1 MSVQKIVIATHNRHK
16 LAEIRKILS
25 GYPVALLSLDDVA
38 DMPDVAETGT
48 TFEENALLKARAV
61 HRHTGLLT
69 LSDDSGLEVMAL
81 KGAPGVYSARYA
93 GSEKSTSAN
102 NRKLLEALA
111 GVPLDQRRAQFR
123 CVVAIVGEGLEATVE
138 GVVQGYIAEAPR
150 GEGGF
155 GYDPLFIPDGYEKTF
170 AELGEVTKNQ
180 ISHRA
185 KAFRAAADFLAKKF
199 NW

>member
-1 MSVQKIVIATHNRHK
+1 MAVQKIVIATHNRHK
-16 LAEIRKILS
+16 LDEIRKILRD
-25 GYPVALLSLDDVA
+25 YPVALLSLDDVA
-38 DMPDVAETGT
+38 EMPDVAETGT

-61 HRHTGLLT
+61 YHHTGLLT
-69 LSDDSGLEVMAL
+69 LSDDSGLEVTAL
-81 KGAPGVYSARYA
+81 NGAPGVYSARYA
-93 GSEKSTSAN
+93 GSEKSTAAN

-111 GVPLDQRRAQFR
+111 GVPLNQRQAQFR
-123 CVVAIVGEGLEATVE
+123 CVVAIVGEGLETTVE
-138 GVVQGYIAEAPR
+138 GIVRGHIAEAPR

-155 GYDPLFIPDGYEKTF
+155 GYDPLFIPEGYEKTF
-170 AELGEVTKNQ
+170 AELGEETKNQ